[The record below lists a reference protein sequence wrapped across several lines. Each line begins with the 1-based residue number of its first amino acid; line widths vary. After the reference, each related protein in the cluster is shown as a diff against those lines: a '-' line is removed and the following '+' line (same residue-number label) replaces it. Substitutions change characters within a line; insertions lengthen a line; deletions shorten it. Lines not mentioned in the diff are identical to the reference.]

1 MCMLARHEDVGVAAL
16 PDDHVGA
23 MRACAS
29 RAGNHGSA
37 PSAGRLGTVRQ
48 TTPRLA
54 RRSVPMGPV
63 IHGVVALAGSP
74 HDRATGHGTT
84 LVPTRVAAPP
94 AVVAWAEAARTA

>member
-1 MCMLARHEDVGVAAL
+1 
-16 PDDHVGA
+16 
-23 MRACAS
+23 
-29 RAGNHGSA
+29 
-37 PSAGRLGTVRQ
+37 
-48 TTPRLA
+48 
-54 RRSVPMGPV
+54 MGPV